1 MLSWHSF
8 DRIPQGTW
16 KGLMQVKSL
25 EFEYQ
30 KKIFLSVRGTL
41 DNNIDKNMDN
51 NLDKNLDNNLDKS
64 LD

>member
-1 MLSWHSF
+1 
-8 DRIPQGTW
+8 
-16 KGLMQVKSL
+16 MQVKSL

-41 DNNIDKNMDN
+41 DNNIDNNMDN

-64 LD
+64 L

>member
-1 MLSWHSF
+1 
-8 DRIPQGTW
+8 
-16 KGLMQVKSL
+16 MQVKSL

-51 NLDKNLDNNLDKS
+51 NLDKNLDNNLEKS